1 MRFYLGTGMPGWLE
15 TVPVPLFVSHR
26 RLANRKTLPQALAP
40 WALDSGGF
48 TELSM
53 YGQWQLTARAYATAV
68 RRYRDEVG
76 RLDFASQQDWMC
88 EPSMLAKTGR
98 TVDEHQDLTVANYL
112 ELRSI
117 APDLPIIP
125 VLQGWRTVEYLRC
138 VDKFAA
144 AGIDLTAEP
153 RVGIGS
159 VCRRTTLLNMSL
171 LISRLTAD
179 GLRLHGFGFG
189 LQGLEYSAGK
199 LASSDSM
206 AWSAAGRREPGCG
219 PTHKTEANCLD
230 YALWWRGQVVRA
242 AGGQVEGHV
251 LAA

>member
-1 MRFYLGTGMPGWLE
+1 M
-15 TVPVPLFVSHR
+15 PLFVSHR
-26 RLANRKTLPQALAP
+26 RLAKRKALPRAIAP

-53 YGQWQLTARAYATAV
+53 FNEWRTTPQTYVAGV
-68 RRYRDEVG
+68 RRYVDEVG
-76 RLDFASQQDWMC
+76 QLDFASQQAWMC

-98 TVDEHQDLTVANYL
+98 TVEQHQDLTVANFL
-112 ELRSI
+112 ELRSL

-125 VLQGWRTVEYLRC
+125 VIQGWRTAEYLRC

-144 AGIDLTAEP
+144 AGVDLTKEP

-171 LISRLTAD
+171 LIGRLAAD
-179 GLRLHGFGFG
+179 GIRLHGFGFG

-206 AWSAAGRREPGCG
+206 AWSAAGRREPGCDDS
-219 PTHKTEANCLD
+219 HKTEANCLD
-230 YALWWRGQVVRA
+230 YALWWRGQVLR
-242 AGGQVEGHV
+242 AGGGRIEDYA

>member
-1 MRFYLGTGMPGWLE
+1 MRFYLGTGMPGWLA
-15 TVPVPLFVSHR
+15 TVPVPLFISHR
-26 RLANRKTLPQALAP
+26 RLTKRKTLPRAIAP

-53 YGQWQLTARAYATAV
+53 FHEWRTTPKPYVAAV
-68 RRYRDEVG
+68 RRYVDEVG
-76 RLDFASQQDWMC
+76 QLDFASQQDWMC

-98 TVDEHQDLTVANYL
+98 TVEQHQDLTVANFV
-112 ELRSI
+112 ELRSL

-144 AGIDLTAEP
+144 AGVDLTKEP

-159 VCRRTTLLNMSL
+159 VCRRTSLLGTSL
-171 LISRLTAD
+171 LISRLAAD
-179 GLRLHGFGFG
+179 GIAVHGFGFG
-189 LQGLEYSAGK
+189 VKGLEFSAQH

-206 AWSAAGRREPGCG
+206 AWSAAGRREPGCDPG
-219 PTHKTEANCLD
+219 HKTEANCLD
-230 YALWWRGQVVRA
+230 YALWWRGRVLR
-242 AGGQVEGHV
+242 AGGGHV
-251 LAA
+251 EDYALAA